1 MSYFNYFQRTALD
14 SKVMQ
19 SFRCIL
25 TKGIPLQIAYR
36 YRSYG
41 IRLKSF
47 DPPYLSVKPPIHIY
61 QSVQFD
67 VRGHNYVQLE
77 KFTSYIHKFFIN
89 CGYEVENFPL
99 PPSKK
104 LYRLYHTN
112 STNIRSDF
120 EISEFRRIYRISG
133 VRAVQLPILLDLVY
147 QNLSSGINIHIG
159 KTDTSLDENRFVP
172 QLEKE
177 ALEKELSKLK
187 F

>member
-1 MSYFNYFQRTALD
+1 
-14 SKVMQ
+14 MQ
-19 SFRCIL
+19 LFKFIL
-25 TKGIPLQIAYR
+25 RKDTPLQIAYR

-41 IRLKSF
+41 IKLKSF
-47 DPPYLSVKPPIHIY
+47 DPPYLSVKPPMHVY

-67 VRGHNYVQLE
+67 IRGHDYVQLE
-77 KFTSYIHKFFIN
+77 RFTSYVHKFFIN

-133 VRAVQLPILLDLVY
+133 VKAVHLPILLDLIY
-147 QNLSSGINIHIG
+147 QNLSSGIKIHIG
-159 KTDTSLDENRFVP
+159 KTDDSLDEDRFVP

-177 ALEKELSKLK
+177 ALENELSKLK